1 MPPSYQTVPLAVPP
15 KTLAIPPEE
24 PAPTS
29 VPTMKKLVVAAMVG
43 TALVGGYSYGSSTN
57 PAMINN
63 VNGFAAGVS
72 YSTNPVGC
80 APGAQ
85 PDAKVYSAPDVVTA
99 NIPELQPLSRAPAT
113 ICLEACFTPSEVS
126 DFNKEFEEWKEVG
139 IKMQSGKCQEFGYS
153 EYDNENTTVN
163 LHDRTPGSPTYVI
176 PIFKKPFVWYV

>member
-72 YSTNPVGC
+72 YSTNPGDC

-85 PDAKVYSAPDVVTA
+85 PDAKVYSAPDVVPA
-99 NIPELQPLSRAPAT
+99 DHKGWFVRPLKGDPAT
-113 ICLEACFTPSEVS
+113 ICLEACLAPSEVA
-126 DFNKEFEEWKEVG
+126 DFRQSLQGDN
-139 IKMQSGKCQEFGYS
+139 IKMYRAKCETFGYTV
-153 EYDNENTTVN
+153 YDNENTTVN
-163 LHDRTPGSPTYVI
+163 LHEHTPGSSTYLI

>member
-72 YSTNPVGC
+72 YSTYPFSSC
-80 APGAQ
+80 EKAWPGQ
-85 PDAKVYSAPDVVTA
+85 ELYYLPDVVPAT
-99 NIPELQPLSRAPAT
+99 IPNLPSLAGNPAT
-113 ICLEACFTPSEVS
+113 ICFEGCF
-126 DFNKEFEEWKEVG
+126 
-139 IKMQSGKCQEFGYS
+139 YS
-153 EYDNENTTVN
+153 ESQAKTRF
-163 LHDRTPGSPTYVI
+163 HDIDPTYVHPPKRGGCGHAGYTVYDYEKEPVI
-176 PIFKKPFVWYV
+176 GFPIFKSGWYV